1 MYLAQYRVRLSLNG
15 GAVMKTLIKV
25 GALSIVFGIIVGA
38 VLYNFAMD
46 THSIMGFIVSC
57 SVSSLL
63 GYMIVSSIVMTDDN
77 SSGFKENT
85 NKFFERKDNINTT
98 NL

>member
-25 GALSIVFGIIVGA
+25 GVLSIVFGIIVGA

-63 GYMIVSSIVMTDDN
+63 GYMIVSSIIMGENNTDEFN
-77 SSGFKENT
+77 GEI
-85 NKFFERKDNINTT
+85 NKFFAGKDSVETK

>member
-1 MYLAQYRVRLSLNG
+1 
-15 GAVMKTLIKV
+15 MKKLIKV
-25 GALSIVFGIIVGA
+25 GLLSIVFGIIVGT

-63 GYMIVSSIVMTDDN
+63 GYMIVSSIFMQDDN
-77 SSGFKENT
+77 SNKFKEKT
-85 NKFFERKDNINTT
+85 NKFFDGKDSINTT

>member
-15 GAVMKTLIKV
+15 GAVMKKLIKV
-25 GALSIVFGIIVGA
+25 GVLSIVFGIIVGT

-57 SVSSLL
+57 GVSSLL
-63 GYMIVSSIVMTDDN
+63 GYMIVSSVVMPHDN
-77 SSGFKENT
+77 STGFKEKIN
-85 NKFFERKDNINTT
+85 NLLNEKDSIETKS
-98 NL
+98 L

>member
-1 MYLAQYRVRLSLNG
+1 
-15 GAVMKTLIKV
+15 MKALIKV
-25 GALSIVFGIIVGA
+25 GVLSIVFGIIVGA

-63 GYMIVSSIVMTDDN
+63 GYMIVSSVVMPDDN
-77 SSGFKENT
+77 SNGFKEKKKT
-85 NKFFERKDNINTT
+85 NKFFDGKDSINTT

>member
-1 MYLAQYRVRLSLNG
+1 
-15 GAVMKTLIKV
+15 MKNLVKV
-25 GALSIVFGIIVGA
+25 GVLSIVFGIILGT

-46 THSIMGFIVSC
+46 TYSIMGFIVSC